1 MNRWSIY
8 VMTVVM
14 LVGFSCLPALAQ
26 TEPPATEADD
36 AESQKADG
44 QYKVRK
50 PTYTYR
56 SSDKRDPFR
65 SLIEVQKEDDMD
77 TRPRTPLESFNTT
90 QMNLIAI
97 ISDEKGAYAMIGL
110 PDKKHYFVREGMNI
124 GLHDGVVREIR
135 SDRVVV
141 EEIMRD
147 YRNNEITQEV
157 FIKLRKEGDI

>member
-26 TEPPATEADD
+26 TEPPATEAEAD
-36 AESQKADG
+36 ESQKDDS

-65 SLIEVQKEDDMD
+65 SLIEVKKEDDMD

-110 PDKKHYFVREGMNI
+110 PDKKHYFVREGMSI
-124 GLHDGVVREIR
+124 GLHDGVVSEIR

-141 EEIMRD
+141 EEIIKD